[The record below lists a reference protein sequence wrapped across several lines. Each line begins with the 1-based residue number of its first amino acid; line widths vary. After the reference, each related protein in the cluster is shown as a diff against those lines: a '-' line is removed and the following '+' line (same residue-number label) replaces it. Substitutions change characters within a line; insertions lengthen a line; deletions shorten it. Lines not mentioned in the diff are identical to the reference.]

1 MRKICTAAALAAL
14 IFAQLACLLTE
25 TAIRKEEGATA
36 TALTGQT
43 ATADALALAQGTVIT
58 PTPKCSGLFG
68 CRPTRTPRPPTP
80 TKTPLPTPTRVVG
93 IRTVTTKGSSRTY
106 HEYYKDP
113 SDSRK
118 LGVISGGMQLTVVS
132 EIHDGRYL
140 QVFLEGTMEV
150 NDLGF
155 KGGEYPQNYKG
166 HMGETSCTKHSWKHI
181 GNKELCHAHF
191 WCGDEVCATIPD
203 KLDYV
208 IDSEF
213 AVNQRV
219 QVRIIQLVWINGSSV
234 SP

>member
-1 MRKICTAAALAAL
+1 MRKIPIALALAAL
-14 IFAQLACLLTE
+14 MIAQLACTKLTE
-25 TAIRKEEGATA
+25 AREQENATA

-43 ATADALALAQGTVIT
+43 STADALAVAQGTVIT

-93 IRTVTTKGSSRTY
+93 MRVVTTRGNLKIY
-106 HEYYKDP
+106 HDYFEDP

-132 EIHDGRYL
+132 EMHNGRYL
-140 QVFLEGTMEV
+140 QVLLEGSMEV

-155 KGGEYPQNYKG
+155 EGNVPQSIKG
-166 HMGETSCTKHSWKHI
+166 HMGETTCINHTWGHANSRRI
-181 GNKELCHAHF
+181 CHAHF
-191 WCGDEVCATIPD
+191 WCDDDVCATIPD

-208 IDSEF
+208 IDSESV
-213 AVNQRV
+213 VNQRV

-234 SP
+234 K

>member
-1 MRKICTAAALAAL
+1 MRKIPVVLALAAL
-14 IFAQLACLLTE
+14 MIAQLACTKLTE
-25 TAIRKEEGATA
+25 AREQENATA

-68 CRPTRTPRPPTP
+68 CWPTKTPRPPTP

-93 IRTVTTKGSSRTY
+93 MRTVITRGDLKTY
-106 HEYYKDP
+106 HDYFKDP

-132 EIHDGRYL
+132 EMHNGRYL
-140 QVFLEGTMEV
+140 QVLLEGSMEV

-155 KGGEYPQNYKG
+155 EGDVPQSIKGY
-166 HMGETSCTKHSWKHI
+166 MGETSGIKHTWGHAS
-181 GNKELCHAHF
+181 NRELRHSHF

-203 KLDYV
+203 KLSYV
-208 IDSEF
+208 IDSESV
-213 AVNQRV
+213 VNQRV
-219 QVRIIQLVWINGSSV
+219 QVLIIQLVWINGSSV
-234 SP
+234 K